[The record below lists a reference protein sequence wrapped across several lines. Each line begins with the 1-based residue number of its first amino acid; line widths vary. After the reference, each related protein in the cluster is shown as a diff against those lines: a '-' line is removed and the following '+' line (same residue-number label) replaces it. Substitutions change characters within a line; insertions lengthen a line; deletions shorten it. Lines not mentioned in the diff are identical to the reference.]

1 MNKGC
6 LKSGLIA
13 LLGGMTLMAWAAD
26 PVAVLRQPQGRVFV
40 SQGKVMAP
48 AREGM
53 ALQAGNRVI
62 TVAGGRA
69 EIAYPDGCVV
79 ALPENSLL
87 AIKGTDQCRLG
98 QARVRATG
106 GFQNARIGQAG
117 PIASNEAGADDAA
130 GAGAGGAGAV
140 STGGLIGGGAVGAS
154 VIGAILADDDGD
166 ASPAN

>member
-6 LKSGLIA
+6 LKSGLTA

-62 TVAGGRA
+62 TVAGGRV

-117 PIASNEAGADDAA
+117 PIASNEAGA
-130 GAGAGGAGAV
+130 GGAGGAGAV
-140 STGGLIGGGAVGAS
+140 SAGGLIVGGALGAS